1 MLIEDFYKTIKD
13 YKNGRFVRLS
23 YHVPLDN
30 YTKAAALKAGN
41 HISKSVVKNVRLGCD
56 YDKMAAV
63 IEAKANGRGTREMYE
78 EPIIEDLLYKNKKN
92 DTVYLRVGNVVG
104 NNYATTI
111 WFNNGKPITEDEAR
125 IYLRESYFDPRNG
138 KEVQNIK
145 LENVL
150 SIGGAA
156 A

>member
-23 YHVPLDN
+23 YHVPLDD
-30 YTKAAALKAGN
+30 YMKSAELKAGN
-41 HISKSVVKNVRLGCD
+41 HITKSVVKNVRLGCD
-56 YDKMAAV
+56 YHNMAAV
-63 IEAKANGRGTREMYE
+63 IEAKENGRGTREMYE

-92 DTVYLRVGNVVG
+92 GTVYLRVGNVVG

-111 WFNNGKPITEDEAR
+111 YFNNGKPITEDEAR
-125 IYLRESYFDPRNG
+125 IYLRDSYFKDRKG

-145 LENVL
+145 IENIL
-150 SIGGAA
+150 AIGGAA
-156 A
+156 